1 MAASDSAVTR
11 NATVALA
18 VIASGAAMQWMTD
31 ILAPLAM
38 AVFLAVMIDGFARVL
53 EDRIPGFPKPLAL
66 PAAIGVSVIV
76 FSLSALIIA
85 DNAAGFFNQA
95 QAYGPRLDAILG
107 KLAALLHAKPP
118 MPLAEMVRE
127 FQPSKNLSG
136 VGRVLQSAGSTLGFW
151 SFVLIYLGFII
162 ASRRLFRRKI
172 VALFP
177 HHAERDKA
185 AHVFQ
190 RIRDGVES
198 YLWIQTVTGVMIAV
212 ASWAVMAAVG
222 LNNAFFWA
230 FLIFIVCYVP
240 IIGGAIAVLAPP
252 LFALVQFD
260 SYWPAVILIVAL
272 NAITFVVGNIVL
284 PRMQSDTL
292 NMDPVVVLLS
302 LAFWGAIWGLP
313 GAFLSTP
320 LTVMAMIIL
329 AQFEGS
335 RWIAV
340 LLSGDGA
347 PQVMGRH
354 PPGDLGHHAEPAPA
368 KAPRK
373 AKTAAKAG

>member
-1 MAASDSAVTR
+1 MAASDSSVTR
-11 NATVALA
+11 NATVVLA
-18 VIASGAAMQWMTD
+18 VIASGAAMLWMAD

-38 AVFLAVMIDGFARVL
+38 AVFLAVMIDGFARVM

-66 PAAIGVSVIV
+66 PAAICLSLLLFGVS
-76 FSLSALIIA
+76 ALVIA
-85 DNAAGFFNQA
+85 DNAAGFVGQA
-95 QAYGPRLDAILG
+95 QAYGPRLDAMLA
-107 KLAALLHAKPP
+107 KLAAAVHAKPP
-118 MPLAEMVRE
+118 MPLADMVRE

-177 HHAERDKA
+177 HHAGREKA
-185 AHVFQ
+185 ALVFQ

-198 YLWIQTVTGVMIAV
+198 YLWIQTVTGLMIAV
-212 ASWAVMAAVG
+212 ASWAVMALVG
-222 LNNAFFWA
+222 LDNAFFWA

-240 IIGGAIAVLAPP
+240 IIGGAVAVLAPP

-260 SYWPAVILIVAL
+260 SYWPAVILISAL

-320 LTVMAMIIL
+320 LTVMVMIIL
-329 AQFEGS
+329 AQFPGS

-347 PQVMGRH
+347 PQVMGGH
-354 PPGDLGHHAEPAPA
+354 PPGELGGHRPEPPA
-368 KAPRK
+368 A
-373 AKTAAKAG
+373 

>member
-1 MAASDSAVTR
+1 MAASDSSVTR
-11 NATVALA
+11 NATVVLA
-18 VIASGAAMQWMTD
+18 VIASGAAMLWMAD

-38 AVFLAVMIDGFARVL
+38 AVFLAVMIDGFARVM

-66 PAAIGVSVIV
+66 PAAICLSLLLFGVS
-76 FSLSALIIA
+76 ALVIA
-85 DNAAGFFNQA
+85 DNAAGFVGQA
-95 QAYGPRLDAILG
+95 QAYGPRLDAMLA
-107 KLAALLHAKPP
+107 KLAAAVHAKPP
-118 MPLAEMVRE
+118 MPLADMVRE

-177 HHAERDKA
+177 HHAGREKA
-185 AHVFQ
+185 ALVFQ

-198 YLWIQTVTGVMIAV
+198 YLWIQTVTGLMIAV
-212 ASWAVMAAVG
+212 ASWAVMALIG
-222 LNNAFFWA
+222 LDNAFFWA

-240 IIGGAIAVLAPP
+240 IIGGAVAVLAPP

-260 SYWPAVILIVAL
+260 SYWPAVILISAL

-302 LAFWGAIWGLP
+302 LAFWGAIWGVP
-313 GAFLSTP
+313 GMFLSTP
-320 LTVMAMIIL
+320 LTVIAMVVC
-329 AQFEGS
+329 AQFDGA
-335 RWIAV
+335 RWVAV
-340 LLSGDGA
+340 LLSADG
-347 PQVMGRH
+347 
-354 PPGDLGHHAEPAPA
+354 EPDKLRNRKIPSSPDEKPA
-368 KAPRK
+368 RIRGAASRK
-373 AKTAAKAG
+373 RENP

>member
-1 MAASDSAVTR
+1 MAATDSAITR

-18 VIASGAAMQWMTD
+18 VIAAGAAMQWAAD

-38 AVFLAVMIDGFARVL
+38 AVFLAVMIDGFARVM
-53 EDRIPGFPKPLAL
+53 EERAPFIPKPAAL
-66 PAAIGVSVIV
+66 PAAILISLILFGVSIY
-76 FSLSALIIA
+76 IIG
-85 DNAAGFFNQA
+85 DNATAFFNQA
-95 QAYGPRLDAILG
+95 NAYAPRLDVILG
-107 KLAALLHAKPP
+107 QLAALVHLKPP
-118 MPLAEMVRE
+118 AKLAEMAGN
-127 FQPSKNLSG
+127 FSLIKNWSG
-136 VGRVLQSAGSTLGFW
+136 VSTALKSAGSTAGFAV
-151 SFVLIYLGFII
+151 FVLIYLGFII

-177 HHAERDKA
+177 HHAEREKA
-185 AHVFQ
+185 ALVFQ

-212 ASWAVMAAVG
+212 ASWAIMAVLG

-230 FLIFIVCYVP
+230 FLIFIVSYVP
-240 IIGGAIAVLAPP
+240 IIGGAVGILLPP
-252 LFALVQFD
+252 IFALVQFD
-260 SYWPAVILIVAL
+260 SYWQAVVLIAVL
-272 NAITFVVGNIVL
+272 QAINFIVGNIVL

-329 AQFEGS
+329 AQFQGS

-354 PPGDLGHHAEPAPA
+354 PPGDLKENHEPPTPPVRPRAGRAKPA
-368 KAPRK
+368 
-373 AKTAAKAG
+373 